1 MKAPHYYSITD
12 EVAKLRLRFKN
23 MDEIPENVRRNLPFT
38 KCEGSASFQV
48 KLEDH
53 WDDIQKKLSAAKR
66 KASTTLN
73 AIETLKSGSHDRA
86 DVIALC
92 KTLSHDVQGWWWAI
106 LVSLYCHASAM
117 SFNTS

>member
-1 MKAPHYYSITD
+1 MKYKGHIKSY
-12 EVAKLRLRFKN
+12 KN
-23 MDEIPENVRRNLPFT
+23 SGNGRRWPSGHKSDISCT

-66 KASTTLN
+66 KASTTLK

-92 KTLSHDVQGWWWAI
+92 KTLSHDVKGWWWAI
-106 LVSLYCHASAM
+106 LVSLYVMPPPSL